1 MDRPLVLPEHGAV
14 SGEGRQRRLYPVE
27 EKRRMVEQTLEAG
40 ASVAKVAQANGV
52 NPNLL
57 FLWRRQHRE
66 GRLTTQVDSS
76 MRLLPV
82 TVMDAPMSSESSAGE
97 AASPGSL
104 HIELPKGRIWIEG
117 RIDAASLR
125 TGWRF
130 CCGDRSSRGHAHLD
144 RCRSYRHA
152 PRLRR
157 AERAG
162 ADGAR

>member
-1 MDRPLVLPEHGAV
+1 VLVEHGHV
-14 SGEGRQRRLYPVE
+14 SGAGEVRQRRFYPVE

-40 ASVAKVAQANGV
+40 ASVAKIAQANGV

-66 GRLTTQVDSS
+66 GRLTTQEGSP

-82 TVMDAPMSSESSAGE
+82 TVVDAPVRSQRDTGE
-97 AASPGSL
+97 PASPGSL

-125 TGWRF
+125 TVLEIMTR
-130 CCGDRSSRGHAHLD
+130 
-144 RCRSYRHA
+144 
-152 PRLRR
+152 
-157 AERAG
+157 
-162 ADGAR
+162 